1 MKTAVSLQLVSPAKK
16 IAFGALF
23 AALCCIGTVIVQIPA
38 PQGGF
43 LNVGDVFV
51 LLSGWCLGP
60 IYGSIAAAVGS
71 ALADIVVGF
80 PLYAPATF
88 IIKGLDALV
97 AYLLWA
103 FFKKW
108 IVKDTLDFLPR
119 LFSAV
124 FAESVMVLGYA
135 LYDYLLADWGAA
147 ILNMPFNVIQACVCI
162 VGGVLLCVALT
173 RYKQTRNLFSHL
185 EK

>member
-1 MKTAVSLQLVSPAKK
+1 MKHAISVYGISPSKQ

-60 IYGSIAAAVGS
+60 FYGSIAAALGS
-71 ALADIVVGF
+71 ALADVIVGF

-97 AYLLWA
+97 AYLVWV
-103 FFKKW
+103 FFKKF
-108 IVKDTLDFLPR
+108 IKKDALDFLPR
-119 LFSAV
+119 LCSALL
-124 FAESVMVLGYA
+124 AESVMVFGYA
-135 LYDYLLADWGAA
+135 AYDCLLMGMGAA
-147 ILNMPFNVIQACVCI
+147 FVNIPFNVIQASVCV
-162 VGGVLLCVALT
+162 VGAVFICFALT
-173 RYKQTRNLFSHL
+173 RSKQSRTFFSHL
-185 EK
+185 QK

>member
-1 MKTAVSLQLVSPAKK
+1 MKAAVSLQSVSQAKK

-38 PQGGF
+38 PQGGY

-60 IYGSIAAAVGS
+60 LYGSVAAAVGS
-71 ALADIVVGF
+71 ALADVVVGF

-97 AYLLWA
+97 AYLVWA
-103 FFKKW
+103 FLKKW
-108 IVKDTLDFLPR
+108 IKKDRLDFLPR
-119 LFSAV
+119 LLSAV
-124 FAESVMVLGYA
+124 LAESVMVFGYA
-135 LYDYLLADWGAA
+135 AYDYILADWGAA
-147 ILNMPFNVIQACVCI
+147 ILNVPFNAIQASVCI
-162 VGGVLLCVALT
+162 IGGVLLCVALT
-173 RYKQTRNLFSHL
+173 KYKQTRNLFDHL
-185 EK
+185 QK